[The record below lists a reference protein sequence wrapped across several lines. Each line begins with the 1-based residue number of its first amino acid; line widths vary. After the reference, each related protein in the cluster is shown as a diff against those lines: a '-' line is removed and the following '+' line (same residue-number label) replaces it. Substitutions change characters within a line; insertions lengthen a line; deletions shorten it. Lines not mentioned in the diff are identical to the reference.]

1 MFRKIRNRK
10 GFTIIELIVVMGVLA
25 ILVAMGVPRYLGY
38 TKDAAV
44 TAMKADSK
52 LLEQAAYQYA
62 LNNDDVWPAGTA
74 IDLATT
80 TDIADEVKT
89 FLSNS
94 GIAGDVYEIDETLV
108 APYIRSTKNPISS
121 YFIIT
126 APGDFEGVVMSKNAF
141 PDSKGDLFSGL
152 YKLN

>member
-1 MFRKIRNRK
+1 LFRKIRNRK

-94 GIAGDVYEIDETLV
+94 GITGDVYEIDETLV

-126 APGDFEGVVMSKNAF
+126 APGDFEGVVMSKNAL